1 MNYIYVLLLHMKLE
15 YNIIWLNDKST
26 LNERWKQGERMVSA
40 LRMVRANWAERNW
53 GHGERKKNGKVER
66 FRPEGLYF
74 DCS

>member
-1 MNYIYVLLLHMKLE
+1 MNYIIFYYLLK
-15 YNIIWLNDKST
+15 YDIIWLNNKST
-26 LNERWKQGERMVSA
+26 LNERWAQGERMVSA
-40 LRMVRANWAERNW
+40 LWTVSANWAERNW